1 MYQDCP
7 APDPAWRGPWT
18 HWIGSGFSGLM
29 DTFMTVLQLVSQLAE
44 FVVVTASAVAG
55 AIHLVRKRTRKKTS

>member
-1 MYQDCP
+1 
-7 APDPAWRGPWT
+7 
-18 HWIGSGFSGLM
+18 
-29 DTFMTVLQLVSQLAE
+29 MTVLQLVSQLAE

>member
-1 MYQDCP
+1 
-7 APDPAWRGPWT
+7 
-18 HWIGSGFSGLM
+18 M

-55 AIHLVRKRTRKKTS
+55 AIHLVRKRARKKTS